1 MLVSPLNWSIRKPL
15 SQELPMPRVVRRYE
29 IYLPLF
35 YNDGTPVE
43 PEKFDQV
50 ERELVEQFGG
60 VTTVQRQFPLRG
72 VWRGEHQTYL
82 DLIVVFTVLDLSGV
96 DVEHF
101 FTPYKEAL
109 KTRFHQEEV
118 LITMQELTI
127 L

>member
-1 MLVSPLNWSIRKPL
+1 
-15 SQELPMPRVVRRYE
+15 MPRVVRRYE

-35 YNDGTPVE
+35 YNDGTAIE

-72 VWRGEHQTYL
+72 VWQGERQTYL
-82 DLIVVFTVLDLSGV
+82 DLIVVFTVLDLSGA

-118 LITMQELTI
+118 LITMYELTV

>member
-1 MLVSPLNWSIRKPL
+1 
-15 SQELPMPRVVRRYE
+15 MPRVARRYE

-35 YNDGTPVE
+35 SNDGTPIE

-82 DLIVVFTVLDLSGV
+82 DLMIVLVL
-96 DVEHF
+96 
-101 FTPYKEAL
+101 
-109 KTRFHQEEV
+109 TR
-118 LITMQELTI
+118 
-127 L
+127 